1 MFQYKSDY
9 NFPAKKLNIITIFQV
24 NFCKKL
30 QFSRLIF
37 NFNNGKVCNNIKD
50 SIDECYERSKGVQ
63 KHAPL

>member
-9 NFPAKKLNIITIFQV
+9 NFPAEKLKKITIFQV

-37 NFNNGKVCNNIKD
+37 NFNEIKICNNIKD
-50 SIDECYERSKGVQ
+50 SINEYCERSKGVQ
-63 KHAPL
+63 KHALL